1 MFIEILFRFIYLL
14 ERLQVL
20 KMMIIVI
27 ICSLNSIPKSCLF
40 HYQIKTLFLLI
51 DIVRVFEN
59 FLRRRVFS
67 IFVHFV

>member
-1 MFIEILFRFIYLL
+1 M
-14 ERLQVL
+14 LQ
-20 KMMIIVI
+20 MMIIVI

-40 HYQIKTLFLLI
+40 HHKIKTLFLLI